1 MNAGGIIFDFNGTL
15 IFDTDAHERSW
26 HKLIPEIRGSG
37 FSEQEFKDHVHGR
50 TNREIF
56 SYVLGRPLSEAD
68 ALPYG
73 ERKESLYREFL
84 VQDPKACQLIPGAA
98 AFFELLK
105 NAGIPIAIATAA
117 PASNIAFYRSRFGL
131 DRWFPTERIVY
142 ADGTLPGKPHPA
154 LFLRA
159 VERLGVPARDVIIF
173 EDSTLGVQAAQA
185 AGVGRVIGICPDE
198 AARDVLERFAV
209 HRTVSD
215 FTGLDLS
222 VFS

>member
-15 IFDTDAHERSW
+15 IFDTDAHERAW

-37 FSEQEFKDHVHGR
+37 FSGQEFKDHVHGR

-84 VQDPKACQLIPGAA
+84 VQDPVAGHLIPGTV
-98 AFFELLK
+98 AFFDLLK
-105 NAGIPIAIATAA
+105 REGVPMAIATAS
-117 PASNIAFYRSRFGL
+117 PASNIAFYRNRFNL
-131 DRWFPTERIVY
+131 ERWFAEDRIVF

-159 VERLGVPARDVIIF
+159 VERLGVPAGDVIVF

-185 AGVGRVIGICPDE
+185 AGVGRIIGVCPDA
-198 AARDVLERFAV
+198 AARAVLERFSI
-209 HRTVSD
+209 HRIVSD

-222 VFS
+222 VFA